1 MIGTAALLLSHG
13 LVSLVVSQVREVRDE
28 SIPATL
34 RNGLSTH
41 TGHNERMVWGGESEM
56 ILFCRGKS
64 IMETRVK
71 EAAPQTRSGRVQPN
85 SQLRLLGTY
94 GRRSEMRQMISN
106 ILIGSYLEDY
116 ARRCATIKEDL
127 VK

>member
-1 MIGTAALLLSHG
+1 M
-13 LVSLVVSQVREVRDE
+13 RDE

-71 EAAPQTRSGRVQPN
+71 EAAPQTRSGRVQLN
-85 SQLRLLGTY
+85 SQLRLLGTC
-94 GRRSEMRQMISN
+94 GRRSEMRQMISK
-106 ILIGSYLEDY
+106 ILIGSSVEDD
-116 ARRCATIKEDL
+116 ARR
-127 VK
+127 